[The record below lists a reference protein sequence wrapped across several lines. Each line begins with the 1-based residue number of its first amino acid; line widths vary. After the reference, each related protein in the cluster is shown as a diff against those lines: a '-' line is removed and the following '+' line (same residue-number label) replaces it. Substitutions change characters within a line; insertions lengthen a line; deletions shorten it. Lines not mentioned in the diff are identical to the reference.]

1 MVVGYIDRRE
11 YHMPDVALV
20 VRGLAETGESECLE
34 KVLGRLGFVEEVNV
48 DQEKGLVAVS
58 YEGGEAELG
67 RIGEAIQDAG
77 YEFEFSPGAGEVAG
91 D

>member
-1 MVVGYIDRRE
+1 
-11 YHMPDVALV
+11 MPDVALM
-20 VRGLAETGESECLE
+20 VRGLAQTGETEHLE

-48 DQEKGLVAVS
+48 DQEKGLVAIS

-77 YEFEFSPGAGEVAG
+77 YEFEFSPGAREVAG

>member
-1 MVVGYIDRRE
+1 
-11 YHMPDVALV
+11 MPDVTLV
-20 VRGLAETGESECLE
+20 IRGLAETGEPKRLE
-34 KVLGRLGFVEEVNV
+34 SALGRLGFVEEVNV